1 MKRIAGIISILL
13 VLGCIYYSFY
23 SLMPRSG
30 TPATVAET
38 SFSTERALVPLKEIT
53 KAPHFHGSEEH
64 TRVREFLIS
73 ELKQLGLETHVQ
85 EDFNLNQWYGA
96 LVRPKNIVG
105 VIKGSEQG
113 KSLVLLSHYDSA
125 KMPSF
130 GASDAGSGV
139 VTILES
145 LRAYKASGKTPKNDI
160 IVLFTDSEEIGLD
173 GAENFVESSPLAE
186 NVGLVLNFEA
196 RGSGGPSNMILET
209 NGGNA
214 NLVKAFIA
222 ANPDYP
228 LASSLMYSIYK
239 MLPNHTDSTVFR
251 EDGDIDSFFF
261 AFIDDHFD
269 YHTSNDTYEN
279 LDRETLQHQGSYL
292 LPMLHYFADA
302 DLGDLKAETDNVYVN
317 APIIKMITYPFSWV
331 TPMLVFAIIIF
342 IALLLFGIYKGRL
355 KAKDIMRGFG
365 AFLLSLIIC
374 GVIGYFSWIILK
386 AMYPQ
391 YSDIQQGFTY
401 NGHWYIAFFVL
412 LSIGICFKIYKRFKA
427 QYHVA
432 SFYVAPLVFWL
443 LINIAVVIL
452 LKGAAYWIIPIFFGL
467 LSFFILIR
475 QEKPNLLLMT
485 LLGVPALFFFSPLIQ
500 FFPVGLGLKML
511 VLTSVFVVLTF
522 GLLIP
527 VFGFY
532 RWKNFISAIAFVLAI
547 GCFVIAHTK
556 SDYSDTRKKP
566 NSLLYYQDQDRNESF
581 WVTYDNEIDEW
592 TQGYLGD
599 APEKP
604 SKYIESAAGSKYNN
618 GYSFAKE
625 APAKDIKAAT
635 IRIEADSAATNSRAT
650 TITIL
655 PQRDTHELFVYLDKE
670 FKFETLEFNGKK
682 VSQDTSVSDFK
693 NRPSNLLLRY
703 YVADNDSL
711 EIKYST
717 IKMTMPSFSVM
728 EFSFDLM
735 THPQFSIN
743 KRPAHMMPM
752 PFVNTDAIVTKK
764 TFVLDSMSVR
774 KRDLISLEIIQE

>member
-1 MKRIAGIISILL
+1 
-13 VLGCIYYSFY
+13 
-23 SLMPRSG
+23 
-30 TPATVAET
+30 
-38 SFSTERALVPLKEIT
+38 
-53 KAPHFHGSEEH
+53 
-64 TRVREFLIS
+64 
-73 ELKQLGLETHVQ
+73 
-85 EDFNLNQWYGA
+85 
-96 LVRPKNIVG
+96 
-105 VIKGSEQG
+105 
-113 KSLVLLSHYDSA
+113 
-125 KMPSF
+125 
-130 GASDAGSGV
+130 
-139 VTILES
+139 
-145 LRAYKASGKTPKNDI
+145 
-160 IVLFTDSEEIGLD
+160 
-173 GAENFVESSPLAE
+173 
-186 NVGLVLNFEA
+186 
-196 RGSGGPSNMILET
+196 
-209 NGGNA
+209 
-214 NLVKAFIA
+214 
-222 ANPDYP
+222 
-228 LASSLMYSIYK
+228 
-239 MLPNHTDSTVFR
+239 
-251 EDGDIDSFFF
+251 
-261 AFIDDHFD
+261 
-269 YHTSNDTYEN
+269 
-279 LDRETLQHQGSYL
+279 
-292 LPMLHYFADA
+292 
-302 DLGDLKAETDNVYVN
+302 
-317 APIIKMITYPFSWV
+317 
-331 TPMLVFAIIIF
+331 
-342 IALLLFGIYKGRL
+342 
-355 KAKDIMRGFG
+355 
-365 AFLLSLIIC
+365 
-374 GVIGYFSWIILK
+374 
-386 AMYPQ
+386 
-391 YSDIQQGFTY
+391 
-401 NGHWYIAFFVL
+401 
-412 LSIGICFKIYKRFKA
+412 
-427 QYHVA
+427 
-432 SFYVAPLVFWL
+432 VFWL

-547 GCFVIAHTK
+547 GCFVIAHIK

-604 SKYIESAAGSKYNN
+604 SKYIENAAGSKYNI

-635 IRIEADSAATNSRAT
+635 IRIEADSVATNSRAT

-693 NRPSNLLLRY
+693 NRPSNRLLRY
-703 YVADNDSL
+703 YVADSDSL